1 MLAINAVLLQPNRER
16 KRDGEILRFD
26 RARVFTV
33 TIFSWQNT
41 GNVKVFA
48 LVAICRSGIKDLP

>member
-16 KRDGEILRFD
+16 KRDINTD
-26 RARVFTV
+26 RAGVFTV
-33 TIFSWQNT
+33 TIFSWKNT